1 MKAAGIR
8 LWAVA
13 AEARYVRALSSVCSS
28 ASADAISQK
37 TQWVLLRQKSG
48 KKLHLA
54 TAYSLQPTAW
64 WFAQ

>member
-13 AEARYVRALSSVCSS
+13 AEARYVRALSSVCDS
-28 ASADAISQK
+28 ASADANGQK
-37 TQWVLLRQKSG
+37 PRMVPFWQQNG
-48 KKLHLA
+48 KTLHLA
-54 TAYSLQPTAW
+54 TAYSLQPAVW